1 MRFRAL
7 RPPTPGRSVAL
18 AVLGPGV
25 AIGLGFAIDRRSVIG
40 ATSLFLLAVVAAAA
54 FGGHR
59 SGFAASVIG
68 FLSLNFFFTPP
79 YHTFSVQHRGDLIAL
94 FVFLA
99 VSVIVGT
106 LLARAI
112 EERGRAERRVAEA
125 RFLDR
130 ITAKLIGGEPTERVL
145 ADMARD
151 LLEMFELARCEIHLA
166 GQAPVVA
173 TTGAGL
179 PDGPSLDVPLAAAA
193 SLGTLKAVR
202 LEGAPSFAGAERA
215 FLQALAAQ
223 AALALERAALDEEV
237 HSVRLDAE
245 ANRTRAALFSSVTHD
260 LRTPL
265 ASIKAGATG
274 LLHDAASY
282 DDAQRVEALRTIV
295 EEADRLNRIVAN
307 LLDLARMRSG
317 ALTPARQP
325 VWVQDIVNAVL
336 ARMRTRLEGFDVRV
350 NVRPDLPAVDADPM
364 QLDQVLTNILEN
376 AARFSPARTE
386 IAISAARWHGSVQV
400 RVADR
405 GPGITAS
412 DRDRVFEEFYRADA
426 GAGRGGSGLGLAIAR
441 AIVHA
446 HGGRIWAEGSLG
458 GGAAI
463 VFELPVAAE
472 QPAPGVAHEAAR

>member
-7 RPPTPGRSVAL
+7 RPPTPARSVAL
-18 AVLGPGV
+18 AVLGPGA
-25 AIGLGFAIDRRSVIG
+25 AIGLGLVIDRRSVIG

-79 YHTFSVQHRGDLIAL
+79 YHTFAVRHRGDLIAL
-94 FVFLA
+94 LVFLA

-130 ITAKLIGGEPTERVL
+130 ITAKLIGGEPTEQVL

-151 LLEMFELARCEIHLA
+151 LLEMFELARCEIHLSGHPA
-166 GQAPVVA
+166 VVTSRSNA
-173 TTGAGL
+173 T
-179 PDGPSLDVPLAAAA
+179 PDGPRLEVPLAAATA
-193 SLGTLKAVR
+193 LGTLTAVR
-202 LEGAPSFAGAERA
+202 REGAPSFAGAERA

-223 AALALERAALDEEV
+223 AALALERAALDAEV

-274 LLHDAASY
+274 LLDDVASY
-282 DDAQRVEALRTIV
+282 DDEQRAEVLRTIV

-325 VWVQDIVNAVL
+325 VWIQDIVNAVL
-336 ARMRTRLEGFDVRV
+336 TRMRSRLRGFDVRV
-350 NVRPDLPAVDADPM
+350 NVRPDVPAVDADPM
-364 QLDQVLTNILEN
+364 QLDQVLTNVLEN
-376 AARFSPARTE
+376 AARFAPARSE
-386 IAISAARWHGSVQV
+386 IAISAARWHGAVQV
-400 RVADR
+400 RIADH
-405 GPGITAS
+405 GPGIDLAE
-412 DRDRVFEEFYRADA
+412 RDRVFEEFY
-426 GAGRGGSGLGLAIAR
+426 
-441 AIVHA
+441 
-446 HGGRIWAEGSLG
+446 
-458 GGAAI
+458 
-463 VFELPVAAE
+463 
-472 QPAPGVAHEAAR
+472 